1 MKIFHF
7 IFVAILLVALF
18 FSGKK
23 VISDLRQDAILQAS
37 ESLKLTRDIRI
48 AQLNSEVKTMY
59 SENRFWAESK
69 PVKEGMS
76 QILNSWNALG
86 IDPKSTARQL
96 YITDNPLFPNYTA
109 DYFNANDGSL
119 YSASHEKMHKLIR
132 GLTKSR
138 GYYDV
143 FLIAN
148 NGDIVYTVYKEDDY
162 ATNLLTG
169 KYKDTTLA
177 QGFREVQENTN
188 LNHVA
193 LYDFI
198 PYAPSN
204 NEAASFILS
213 SIVDQNNKTQGVLA
227 FQLPTESLD
236 KILKSVITKDK
247 KVTIMAVGPDHLLRN
262 RIEQEIIK
270 EKQNSAELSKALNG
284 KTGLEKV
291 IESDGKT
298 YLTAYAPFNFSM
310 NILGDTN
317 KNTWAIIVKQNI
329 NEILEPVNKRIKKW
343 LSLLLGLALLS
354 LILSWLLTRGKE
366 DLAITEEEEDAA
378 LNQI

>member
-7 IFVAILLVALF
+7 LFAAILLVVLF
-18 FSGKK
+18 FSGQK
-23 VISDLRQDAILQAS
+23 VITDLRQDAIQQAS
-37 ESLKLTRDIRI
+37 GNLKLTRDIRI
-48 AQLNSEVKTMY
+48 AQLNSEIKTMY

-69 PVKEGMS
+69 PIKEGMA
-76 QILNSWNALG
+76 QLLNSWNELS

-109 DYFNANDGSL
+109 DYFNAKDGSL

-193 LYDFI
+193 LYDFV

-213 SIVDQNNKTQGVLA
+213 SIVDENNKTQGVLG
-227 FQLPTESLD
+227 FQLPRKSLD
-236 KILKSVITKDK
+236 KILKNIITEDQKI
-247 KVTIMAVGPDHLLRN
+247 TIMAVGSDHLLRN
-262 RIEQEIIK
+262 RIENELIK
-270 EKQNSAELSKALNG
+270 EPQKSNAITKALKGN
-284 KTGLEKV
+284 TGLEK
-291 IESDGKT
+291 ITGNDKKS
-298 YLTAYAPFNFSM
+298 YLTAYAPFDFSM

-317 KNTWAIIVKQNI
+317 KNTWAIIVKQDI
-329 NEILEPVNKRIKKW
+329 NEVLNPVNKHIKKW

-366 DLAITEEEEDAA
+366 DLAITEEEEAD
-378 LNQI
+378 NSV

>member
-7 IFVAILLVALF
+7 LFAAILLVVLF
-18 FSGKK
+18 FSGQK
-23 VISDLRQDAILQAS
+23 VITDLRQDAIQQAS
-37 ESLKLTRDIRI
+37 GNLKLTRDIRI
-48 AQLNSEVKTMY
+48 AQLNSEIKTMY

-69 PVKEGMS
+69 PIKEGMA
-76 QILNSWNALG
+76 QLLNSWNELS

-109 DYFNANDGSL
+109 DYFNAKDGSL
-119 YSASHEKMHKLIR
+119 YSANHEKMHKLIR

-193 LYDFI
+193 LYDFV

-213 SIVDQNNKTQGVLA
+213 SIVDENNKTQGVLG
-227 FQLPTESLD
+227 FQLPRKSLD
-236 KILKSVITKDK
+236 KILKNIITEDQKI
-247 KVTIMAVGPDHLLRN
+247 TIMAVGSDHLLRN
-262 RIEQEIIK
+262 RIENELIK
-270 EKQNSAELSKALNG
+270 EPQKSNAITKALKGN
-284 KTGLEKV
+284 TGLEK
-291 IESDGKT
+291 ITGNDKKS
-298 YLTAYAPFNFSM
+298 YLTAYAPFDFSM

-317 KNTWAIIVKQNI
+317 KNTWAIIVKQDI
-329 NEILEPVNKRIKKW
+329 NEVLNPVNKHIKKW

-366 DLAITEEEEDAA
+366 DLAITEEEEAD
-378 LNQI
+378 NSV

>member
-7 IFVAILLVALF
+7 IFAAILFVVLF
-18 FSGKK
+18 FSGQK
-23 VISDLRQDAILQAS
+23 VITDLRQDAIQQAS
-37 ESLKLTRDIRI
+37 GNLKLTRDIRI

-69 PVKEGMS
+69 PIKEGMA
-76 QILNSWNALG
+76 QLLNSWNELS

-109 DYFNANDGSL
+109 DYFNAKDGSL

-193 LYDFI
+193 LYDFV

-213 SIVDQNNKTQGVLA
+213 SIVDENNKTQGVLG
-227 FQLPTESLD
+227 FQLPRESLD
-236 KILKSVITKDK
+236 KILKNIITEDQKI
-247 KVTIMAVGPDHLLRN
+247 TIMAVGSDHLLRN
-262 RIEQEIIK
+262 RIENELIK
-270 EKQNSAELSKALNG
+270 EPQKSNAITKALKGN
-284 KTGLEKV
+284 TGLEK
-291 IESDGKT
+291 ITGNDKKS
-298 YLTAYAPFNFSM
+298 YLTAYAPFDFSM

-317 KNTWAIIVKQNI
+317 KNTWAIIVKQDI
-329 NEILEPVNKRIKKW
+329 NEVLNPVNKHIKKW

-366 DLAITEEEEDAA
+366 DLAITEEEEAD
-378 LNQI
+378 NSV

>member
-7 IFVAILLVALF
+7 LFAAILLVVLF
-18 FSGKK
+18 FSGQK
-23 VISDLRQDAILQAS
+23 VISDLRQDAIDQAS
-37 ESLKLTRDIRI
+37 GNLKLTRDIRI
-48 AQLNSEVKTMY
+48 AQLNSEIKTMY
-59 SENRFWAESK
+59 SEIRFWAESK
-69 PVKEGMS
+69 PIKEGMA
-76 QILNSWNALG
+76 QLLNSWNELS

-109 DYFNANDGSL
+109 DYFNAKDGSL

-193 LYDFI
+193 LYDFV

-213 SIVDQNNKTQGVLA
+213 SIVDENNKTQGVLG
-227 FQLPTESLD
+227 FQLPRKSLD
-236 KILKSVITKDK
+236 KILRNIITEDQKI
-247 KVTIMAVGPDHLLRN
+247 TIMAVGSDHLLRN
-262 RIEQEIIK
+262 RIENELIK
-270 EKQNSAELSKALNG
+270 EPQKSNAITKALKGN
-284 KTGLEKV
+284 TGLEK
-291 IESDGKT
+291 ITGNDKKS
-298 YLTAYAPFNFSM
+298 YLTAYAPFDFSM

-317 KNTWAIIVKQNI
+317 KNTWAIIVKQEI
-329 NEILEPVNKRIKKW
+329 NEILNPVNKHIKKW

-366 DLAITEEEEDAA
+366 DLAITEEEEAD
-378 LNQI
+378 NSV

>member
-7 IFVAILLVALF
+7 IFAAILLVVLF
-18 FSGKK
+18 FSGQK
-23 VISDLRQDAILQAS
+23 VISDLRQDAIDQAS
-37 ESLKLTRDIRI
+37 ENLKLTRDIRI
-48 AQLNSEVKTMY
+48 AQLNSEIKTMY
-59 SENRFWAESK
+59 SEIRFWAESK
-69 PVKEGMS
+69 PIKEGMA
-76 QILNSWNALG
+76 QLLNSWNELS

-109 DYFNANDGSL
+109 DYFNAKDGSL

-193 LYDFI
+193 LYDFV

-213 SIVDQNNKTQGVLA
+213 SIVDENNKTQGVLG
-227 FQLPTESLD
+227 FQLPRESLD
-236 KILKSVITKDK
+236 KILKNIITEDQKI
-247 KVTIMAVGPDHLLRN
+247 TIMAVGSDHLLRN
-262 RIEQEIIK
+262 RIENELIK
-270 EKQNSAELSKALNG
+270 EPQKSNAITKALKGN
-284 KTGLEKV
+284 TGLEK
-291 IESDGKT
+291 ITGNDKKS
-298 YLTAYAPFNFSM
+298 YLTAYAPFDFSM

-317 KNTWAIIVKQNI
+317 KNTWAIIVKQDI
-329 NEILEPVNKRIKKW
+329 NEVLNPVNKHIKKW

-366 DLAITEEEEDAA
+366 DLAITEEEEAD
-378 LNQI
+378 NSV

>member
-7 IFVAILLVALF
+7 LFAAILLVVLF
-18 FSGKK
+18 FSGQK
-23 VISDLRQDAILQAS
+23 VISDLRQDAIDQAS
-37 ESLKLTRDIRI
+37 GNLKLTRDIRI
-48 AQLNSEVKTMY
+48 AQLNSEIKTMY

-69 PVKEGMS
+69 PIKEGMA
-76 QILNSWNALG
+76 QLLNSWNELS

-109 DYFNANDGSL
+109 DYFNAKDGSL

-193 LYDFI
+193 LYDFV

-213 SIVDQNNKTQGVLA
+213 SIVDENNKTQGVLG
-227 FQLPTESLD
+227 FQLPRKSLD
-236 KILKSVITKDK
+236 KILRNIITEDQKI
-247 KVTIMAVGPDHLLRN
+247 TIMAVGSDHLLRN
-262 RIEQEIIK
+262 RIENELIK
-270 EKQNSAELSKALNG
+270 EPQKSNAITKALKGN
-284 KTGLEKV
+284 TGLEK
-291 IESDGKT
+291 ITGNDKQS
-298 YLTAYAPFNFSM
+298 YLTAYAPFDFSM

-317 KNTWAIIVKQNI
+317 KNTWAIIVKQEI
-329 NEILEPVNKRIKKW
+329 NEILNPVNKHIKKW

-366 DLAITEEEEDAA
+366 DLAITEEEEAD
-378 LNQI
+378 NSV

>member
-7 IFVAILLVALF
+7 LFAVILLVVLF
-18 FSGKK
+18 FSGQK
-23 VISDLRQDAILQAS
+23 VITDLRQDAIQQAS
-37 ESLKLTRDIRI
+37 GNLKLTRDIRI
-48 AQLNSEVKTMY
+48 AQLNSEIKTMY
-59 SENRFWAESK
+59 SEIRFWAESK
-69 PVKEGMS
+69 PIKEGMA
-76 QILNSWNALG
+76 QLLNSWNELS

-109 DYFNANDGSL
+109 DYFNAKDGSL

-193 LYDFI
+193 LYDFV

-213 SIVDQNNKTQGVLA
+213 SIVDENNKTQGVLG
-227 FQLPTESLD
+227 FQLPRKSLD
-236 KILKSVITKDK
+236 KILRNIITEDQKI
-247 KVTIMAVGPDHLLRN
+247 TIMAVGSDHLLRN
-262 RIEQEIIK
+262 RIENELIK
-270 EKQNSAELSKALNG
+270 EPQKSNAITKALKGN
-284 KTGLEKV
+284 TGLEK
-291 IESDGKT
+291 ITGNDKKS
-298 YLTAYAPFNFSM
+298 YLTAYAPFDFSM

-317 KNTWAIIVKQNI
+317 KNTWAIIVKQDI
-329 NEILEPVNKRIKKW
+329 NEVLNPVNKHIKKW

-366 DLAITEEEEDAA
+366 DLAITEEEEAD
-378 LNQI
+378 NSV

>member
-7 IFVAILLVALF
+7 LFAAILLVVLF
-18 FSGKK
+18 FSGQK
-23 VISDLRQDAILQAS
+23 VISDLRQDAIDQAS
-37 ESLKLTRDIRI
+37 GNLKLTRDIRI
-48 AQLNSEVKTMY
+48 AQLNSEIKTMY
-59 SENRFWAESK
+59 SEIRFWAESK
-69 PVKEGMS
+69 PIKEGMA
-76 QILNSWNALG
+76 QLLNSWNELS

-119 YSASHEKMHKLIR
+119 YSANHEKMHKLIR

-193 LYDFI
+193 LYDFV

-213 SIVDQNNKTQGVLA
+213 SIVDENNKTQGVLG
-227 FQLPTESLD
+227 FQLPRESLD
-236 KILKSVITKDK
+236 KILKNIITEDQKI
-247 KVTIMAVGPDHLLRN
+247 TIMAVGSDHLLRN
-262 RIEQEIIK
+262 RIENELIK
-270 EKQNSAELSKALNG
+270 EPQKSNAITKALKGN
-284 KTGLEKV
+284 TGLEK
-291 IESDGKT
+291 ITGNDKKS
-298 YLTAYAPFNFSM
+298 YLTAYAPFDFSM

-317 KNTWAIIVKQNI
+317 KNTWAIIVKQEI
-329 NEILEPVNKRIKKW
+329 NEILNPVNKHIKKW

-366 DLAITEEEEDAA
+366 DLAITEEEEAD
-378 LNQI
+378 NSV